1 MRRAGGKNRGPE
13 VGWFG
18 LVFPVSGFRT
28 PVLSRPGFSLPEPG
42 AAACVARL
50 LATLVM
56 TVIGADRPGL
66 VQLVATR
73 VADHGGNWL
82 ESRMCRLGGQFAGI
96 LRVEVPRERRD
107 ELVNALRTLE
117 VDGLRVIIH
126 AEGAPAG
133 AAAAGGT
140 LVTLELVGTDR
151 PGILRSVSGVF
162 AAHGVNVEE
171 LASERVNAP
180 MDGGVL
186 FQARATVFIPPTV
199 KLAAVRADLEQ
210 IAADLMVDVKL
221 APVANR

>member
-1 MRRAGGKNRGPE
+1 
-13 VGWFG
+13 
-18 LVFPVSGFRT
+18 
-28 PVLSRPGFSLPEPG
+28 
-42 AAACVARL
+42 
-50 LATLVM
+50 M

-66 VQLVATR
+66 VQMVAAR

-96 LRVEVPRERRD
+96 LRVEVAQERRD
-107 ELVNALRTLE
+107 ELVHVLRTLD

-126 AEGAPAG
+126 AEP
-133 AAAAGGT
+133 AAGKGERRDGGSEQGSLAT
-140 LVTLELVGTDR
+140 VELVGNDR

-186 FQARATVFIPPTV
+186 FQARATVFVPANV
-199 KLAAVRADLEQ
+199 KLTAVRADLEK
-210 IAADLMVDVKL
+210 IAADLMVDLKL
-221 APVANR
+221 LPVDR

>member
-1 MRRAGGKNRGPE
+1 M
-13 VGWFG
+13 
-18 LVFPVSGFRT
+18 
-28 PVLSRPGFSLPEPG
+28 
-42 AAACVARL
+42 

-66 VQLVATR
+66 VQMVAAR

-96 LRVEVPRERRD
+96 LRVEVDVTRRD

-126 AEGAPAG
+126 AEGAAG
-133 AAAAGGT
+133 TGDRASGAKGALARIA
-140 LVTLELVGTDR
+140 LVGTDR

-171 LASERVNAP
+171 LESERVNAP

-186 FQARATVFIPPTV
+186 FQARATLFVPATV
-199 KLAAVRADLEQ
+199 KLSAVRADLEK
-210 IAADLMVDVKL
+210 IAADLMVDLKL
-221 APVANR
+221 EA

>member
-1 MRRAGGKNRGPE
+1 M
-13 VGWFG
+13 
-18 LVFPVSGFRT
+18 
-28 PVLSRPGFSLPEPG
+28 
-42 AAACVARL
+42 
-50 LATLVM
+50 LANLVM

-66 VQLVATR
+66 VQMVAAR

-96 LRVEVPRERRD
+96 LRVEVAKERRD

-126 AEGAPAG
+126 AEPG
-133 AAAAGGT
+133 AGGAIGT
-140 LVTLELVGTDR
+140 PPGGSLVTVELVGNDR

-186 FQARATVFIPPTV
+186 FQARATVFVPANV
-199 KLAAVRADLEQ
+199 KLAAVRSDLER
-210 IAADLMVDVKL
+210 IASDLMVDLKL
-221 APVANR
+221 LPLER

>member
-1 MRRAGGKNRGPE
+1 M
-13 VGWFG
+13 
-18 LVFPVSGFRT
+18 
-28 PVLSRPGFSLPEPG
+28 
-42 AAACVARL
+42 

-66 VQLVATR
+66 VQMVASR

-96 LRVEVPRERRD
+96 LRVEVAAERRD

-126 AEGAPAG
+126 AERGVSIGAPH
-133 AAAAGGT
+133 GGS
-140 LVTLELVGTDR
+140 LVTVELVGHDR

-162 AAHGVNVEE
+162 ASHGVNVEE

-186 FQARATVFIPPTV
+186 FKARATVFVPANVT
-199 KLAAVRADLEQ
+199 LAAVRNDLEH
-210 IAADLMVDVKL
+210 IASDLMVDVKL
-221 APVANR
+221 APVER